1 MEHKNR
7 PDKLNKLRRMIEFR
21 FYTSHSIKKYIV
33 HFVDV
38 LHVKS
43 HSITLNQFNQT
54 QLKQILTFKTKVR
67 FDLIVWSL
75 VGFMELCAKILQI
88 MRNDFKDYART
99 FCQLF
104 LPLFAK
110 NFFRF
115 CITHSRIQGRP
126 ILCLWDRQNSLPP
139 SSKTLDFLYCLARS
153 AALTLAESWL

>member
-67 FDLIVWSL
+67 FDLIV
-75 VGFMELCAKILQI
+75 
-88 MRNDFKDYART
+88 
-99 FCQLF
+99 
-104 LPLFAK
+104 
-110 NFFRF
+110 
-115 CITHSRIQGRP
+115 
-126 ILCLWDRQNSLPP
+126 
-139 SSKTLDFLYCLARS
+139 
-153 AALTLAESWL
+153 